1 VQAIALLT
9 YTVAD
14 CLLQGTV
21 TYILSPVTPTG
32 NEAREYNM
40 SKSPSQYIEEA
51 LEKLPSVQLFASEQA
66 ARQWT
71 EQLALG
77 LLRHKLE
84 LAQLD
89 PQERER
95 ADPIEAGYVHAKDL
109 GTRPRRQ
116 RIGWIDSLLDAVA
129 DACFCEVVPLSGTM
143 SSWLIGRHTDRLTVM
158 KLLGSLVP
166 TAEKLGQDA
175 YLNEY
180 HTQRKAGDVEAA
192 RGFKDGWLSEYVQG
206 VKSAFQSQLEK
217 LPQMDQLRL
226 ADAKLEVVGYMNEN
240 FLPTRGN
247 RTERLRPLR

>member
-1 VQAIALLT
+1 MV
-9 YTVAD
+9 
-14 CLLQGTV
+14 
-21 TYILSPVTPTG
+21 
-32 NEAREYNM
+32 
-40 SKSPSQYIEEA
+40 KSPAEHIAEA
-51 LEKLPSVQLFASEQA
+51 LERLPSVQLFPNEQA

-77 LLRHKLE
+77 MLKYKLE
-84 LAQLD
+84 LAQLN
-89 PQERER
+89 PQEREQR
-95 ADPIEAGYVHAKDL
+95 DPIEAGYVHAKDL

-116 RIGWIDSLLDAVA
+116 RIGWIDALVEAVA

-143 SSWLIGRHTDRLTVM
+143 SSWLIGRHTDRLTAM

-175 YLNEY
+175 YLKEY

-192 RGFKDGWLSEYVQG
+192 RGFKDGWLNEYVQG
-206 VKSAFQSQLEK
+206 VRRTFENQVVALGPVEQQK
-217 LPQMDQLRL
+217 L
-226 ADAKLEVVGYMNEN
+226 AAAKHEVVEYMNEN